1 MLSVPKS
8 PLDKGLEPTVVLLGG
23 RGNFERWDLLEGPE
37 VAGGGGVEYSQS
49 LPASGFMV

>member
-1 MLSVPKS
+1 M
-8 PLDKGLEPTVVLLGG
+8 VLLGG

-37 VAGGGGVEYSQS
+37 VAGGGGEYSQS